1 MRRQASAEKDCATTT
16 FPSQDLGV
24 SDPAA
29 IAAAWLAFMAGLLIG
44 GEIGDPVSFVIG
56 AVAGFGLVLVGFSA
70 AWSQR
75 PLPRGDQ
82 SQRVRLALGAV
93 GVGVAFGV
101 ANLAANWLIA
111 QRDPAIHAV
120 LAERMA
126 TLQPVV
132 GIVAAPLV
140 EEVTV
145 RLFLMSVI
153 AWVAFRLTKRD
164 GVAFVIGL
172 LGSSLVF
179 AVLHLGRPFP
189 GDPALANYY
198 RTTLLVKY
206 TIAGLPLG
214 WVFWRWGLPYSI
226 LCHAAANAAHLALQR
241 NVF

>member
-1 MRRQASAEKDCATTT
+1 MLA
-16 FPSQDLGV
+16 V
-24 SDPAA
+24 SHPPA

-44 GEIGDPVSFVIG
+44 GDIGDPFSIVIG
-56 AVAGFGLVLVGFSA
+56 AVAGFGLVVIGFLA
-70 AWSQR
+70 AGRQR
-75 PLPRGDQ
+75 RLMARDQ
-82 SQRVRLALGAV
+82 SQRLRLALGAV
-93 GVGVAFGV
+93 AVGVAFGA

-111 QRDPAIHAV
+111 QRDPAIHAL
-120 LAERMA
+120 LADRMG

-140 EEVTV
+140 EEITV

-153 AWVAFRLTKRD
+153 VWVAFRLTKQD
-164 GVAFVIGL
+164 GVAFAIGL

-198 RTTLLVKY
+198 RTTLLLKY
-206 TIAGLPLG
+206 TFAGLPLG

-226 LCHAAANAAHLALQR
+226 LCHAAANAAHFALQK